1 MQGNK
6 LHFTFKCN
14 LLQYKIYFFSH
25 WLDTSFSQIPL
36 NHLQISL
43 SFWNTVINIRGLNG
57 LCSGLDVW
65 ICFATSGQIMSP
77 LLFQLSAQIIT
88 RLKDI
93 FFFLSEESH
102 LQCIFSIYFS
112 ILCHS
117 FLENYFC
124 YLFLLLNLWLPPI
137 NLENKIM
144 VQFLQ
149 CFNFVVFHS
158 KPSLIYQY
166 RCVPSGLQWPYISRC
181 ETFLSHSFDLPCK
194 IINRSFWDFP
204 KENNVLMDCRRE
216 ITERS
221 LLPKPPFLVV

>member
-1 MQGNK
+1 MG
-6 LHFTFKCN
+6 FVVDWMYGFA
-14 LLQYKIYFFSH
+14 LLQVVRSCLLCFFN
-25 WLDTSFSQIPL
+25 SQ
-36 NHLQISL
+36 HRL
-43 SFWNTVINIRGLNG
+43 SQGWKT
-57 LCSGLDVW
+57 
-65 ICFATSGQIMSP
+65 
-77 LLFQLSAQIIT
+77 
-88 RLKDI
+88 

-137 NLENKIM
+137 SLENKIM

-166 RCVPSGLQWPYISRC
+166 WCVPSGLQWSYISRC
-181 ETFLSHSFDLPCK
+181 EAFLSHSFDLPCK
-194 IINRSFWDFP
+194 IINRNFWDFP